1 MKVYFN
7 WLGKWIELDKD
18 KDLIE
23 DISPIDFVNY
33 NIQDYISKD
42 NFKEN
47 IYFPLFVTIKKQNV
61 KYHIHLSQVA
71 WNERIIAY
79 HNNERW

>member
-7 WLGKWIELDKD
+7 WLGKWIELDND

-61 KYHIHLSQVA
+61 EYHIHLSQVA
-71 WNERIIAY
+71 WNERIIVY